1 MIVKCKIDLVKKLRF
16 SFGQCIG
23 GFFFRSL
30 AQSPAIA
37 DNPLYL
43 RNLCRNL
50 AQQYPKYFIEE
61 PLASKMPHELSNS
74 ESGGGGLD
82 DEYWWYSEN
91 GNTPWSACT
100 YKLAH
105 FQQIFDDDAKRVYNC
120 GGRKI
125 LYDKNDVDLTVIDKL
140 GIPRKAKYLG
150 ERFGNCVVQEKVRL
164 FSGMVLSYD
173 ERATTFSTPW
183 YFDFRVDNSDFTFTT
198 KRLLIWTIKEKI
210 ALPKP
215 VF

>member
-1 MIVKCKIDLVKKLRF
+1 LRF
-16 SFGQCIG
+16 SFGQFVG
-23 GFFFRSL
+23 GFFFILL

-37 DNPLYL
+37 NDFSL

-61 PLASKMPHELSNS
+61 PLASKQPMELKNTD
-74 ESGGGGLD
+74 SGNGGLD

-125 LYDKNDVDLTVIDKL
+125 LYDKSSLDLVVIDKL
-140 GIPRKAKYLG
+140 GIPRKAKNVAD
-150 ERFGNCVVQEKVRL
+150 RFGSCAVQEKVRL
-164 FSGMVLSYD
+164 FGMVLNYD
-173 ERATTFSTPW
+173 ERATTFFTPW

-198 KRLLIWTIKEKI
+198 KRLLIWTIKEKTP
-210 ALPKP
+210 LPKP